1 MDNPLVQPDPGLY
14 IWSIII
20 FLVLLFLLMKFAWKP
35 LLAMLEKREN
45 NIRQSLLDAEK
56 ARDELVNVKGDTEKL
71 LSEARNESQA
81 IVAAGKKTAER
92 MKDEIVDKAQSKS
105 EALLVDAKKQIEI
118 EKDRAIADV
127 KAEVVNLSIEVA
139 KKLIRKNLTKE
150 DNLKLINESLSSIKP
165 KNEA

>member
-20 FLVLLFLLMKFAWKP
+20 FLALAFLLMKFAWKP
-35 LLAMLEKREN
+35 LLAMLEKREDS
-45 NIRQSLLDAEK
+45 IRHALLDAEK
-56 ARDELVNVKGDTEKL
+56 ARDELANIKEDTEKL

-81 IVAAGKKTAER
+81 IVAAGKKNAER
-92 MKDEIVDKAQSKS
+92 MKDEIIEKAQSKS
-105 EALLVDAKKQIEI
+105 DAILVDAKTQIEI

-127 KAEVVNLSIEVA
+127 KAEVINLSMEVA
-139 KKLIRKNLTKE
+139 KKLIKKNLSTE
-150 DNLKLINESLSSIKP
+150 DNLKLINDSISSINP

>member
-20 FLVLLFLLMKFAWKP
+20 FLALAFLLMKFAWKP
-35 LLAMLEKREN
+35 LLAMLEKRED
-45 NIRQSLLDAEK
+45 NIRRALLDAEK
-56 ARDELVNVKGDTEKL
+56 ARDELTNVKDDTEKL

-81 IVAAGKKTAER
+81 IVAAGKKNGER
-92 MKDEIVDKAQSKS
+92 KKDEIIEKAQSKS
-105 EALLVDAKKQIEI
+105 DAILVDAKNQIEI

-127 KAEVVNLSIEVA
+127 KAEVIILSMEVA
-139 KKLIRKNLTKE
+139 KKLIKKNLSTE
-150 DNLKLINESLSSIKP
+150 DNLKLINDSISSINP

>member
-1 MDNPLVQPDPGLY
+1 MDNPLVQVDPGLY
-14 IWSIII
+14 IWTIVI

-35 LLAMLEKREN
+35 LLAMLEKRED

-56 ARDELVNVKGDTEKL
+56 ARDELVNVKEDTEKL
-71 LSEARNESQA
+71 LSQARNESQA

-92 MKDEIVDKAQSKS
+92 MKDEIVEKAQFKS
-105 EALLVDAKKQIEI
+105 DALLVDAKKQIEI
-118 EKDRAIADV
+118 EKNRAIADV
-127 KAEVVNLSIEVA
+127 KAEVVNLSIAVA